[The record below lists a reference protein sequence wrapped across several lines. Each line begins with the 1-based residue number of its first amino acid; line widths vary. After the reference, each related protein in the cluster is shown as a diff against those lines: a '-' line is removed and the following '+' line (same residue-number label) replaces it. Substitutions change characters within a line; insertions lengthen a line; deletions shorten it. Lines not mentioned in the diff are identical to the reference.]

1 MNNEQRTLDAQHSK
15 NINKLTTER
24 SQVDKLKTELK
35 KLEKE
40 YKKLDKKKVKE
51 RSFTDNSRIGE
62 LSKII
67 GDHKSKINDI
77 TAVVENMLLN
87 VSDIAK
93 QKKVPAKQTMNNTTI
108 NNHTKIINNFLS

>member
-40 YKKLDKKKVKE
+40 YKKLDKKEDK
-51 RSFTDNSRIGE
+51 G
-62 LSKII
+62 
-67 GDHKSKINDI
+67 
-77 TAVVENMLLN
+77 
-87 VSDIAK
+87 
-93 QKKVPAKQTMNNTTI
+93 KK
-108 NNHTKIINNFLS
+108 FC